1 MITRS
6 FDAARVNAVANDPA
20 VRPGMG
26 VVSAGDIDLSDAV
39 ACRRNLFLF
48 GAHGGWSFI
57 WSAPGVFEI
66 HTTVLPEGRGVWAYA
81 AVREALAL
89 AASLGARLVWTRIRP
104 KDRHTR
110 LFARAAGF
118 APAGRDLFDIGD
130 GPEEFDLMT
139 WRPECHS

>member
-1 MITRS
+1 MIRRT
-6 FDAARVNAVANDPA
+6 FDATEVNAAANHPD

-26 VVSAGDIDLSDAV
+26 VQSAGALDMTALV

-57 WSAPGVFEI
+57 WTAPGVFEI
-66 HTTVLPEGRGVWAYA
+66 HTTVVPEGRGTWAYA
-81 AVREALAL
+81 AVCEALAL
-89 AASLGARLVWTRIRP
+89 AASLGAALVWTRIRP

-118 APAGRDLFDIGD
+118 EPAGRDLFDIGD

-139 WRPECHS
+139 WRPACPS